1 MEKRPFAYQ
10 RNLKAMAEVRRKAI
24 LALKAQG
31 KTWRQI
37 GRELGISGQ
46 RAQQLGNMAKP

>member
-1 MEKRPFAYQ
+1 MEKRSFAYQ
-10 RNLKAMAEVRRKAI
+10 RNLKAVADVRRKAI

-37 GRELGISGQ
+37 GKDLGISGQ
-46 RAQQLGNMAKP
+46 RAQQLSKMVS